1 MDQRTVR
8 QEKCQRRSRRSRL
21 VARLL
26 IPILMLSISYALW
39 SDPAIARKL
48 REGHAIAFDI
58 AQALFERHR
67 DQQAQANIV
76 DEPPAIAVHTLP
88 QSQVPIRRPAVAIT
102 P

>member
-1 MDQRTVR
+1 M
-8 QEKCQRRSRRSRL
+8 

-39 SDPAIARKL
+39 SDPGITKKL

-58 AQALFERHR
+58 AQALFARHR

-76 DEPPAIAVHTLP
+76 AEPPPIAVQTLP

>member
-1 MDQRTVR
+1 M
-8 QEKCQRRSRRSRL
+8 

-39 SDPAIARKL
+39 SDPAIATKL

-67 DQQAQANIV
+67 DQQAEANIV